1 MKTALDHSRV
11 YEYRFKDVD
20 LIKKNAV
27 WQEIASYIY
36 KELKQPD
43 VVLDP
48 AAGLCE
54 FINNIPAREKWAVD
68 KSASVCASY
77 EQNVRAINEDIFDVD
92 LPRDYFEGIFISNF
106 LEHLDS
112 HEQCVR
118 LLSRLRESLTNNGV
132 LCIMGPNF
140 KYCAKEY
147 FDCADH
153 NLIFTHLSVEEMLF
167 STGYKI
173 EKSHPKFLPFSFRS
187 RLPAS
192 PFLTKCYL
200 NLQISWKL
208 LGKQFLIFAVKN

>member
-92 LPRDYFEGIFISNF
+92 LPRDYFEGVFISNF
-106 LEHLDS
+106 
-112 HEQCVR
+112 QIR
-118 LLSRLRESLTNNGV
+118 YTV
-132 LCIMGPNF
+132 LPVVKI
-140 KYCAKEY
+140 
-147 FDCADH
+147 
-153 NLIFTHLSVEEMLF
+153 SVSGF
-167 STGYKI
+167 
-173 EKSHPKFLPFSFRS
+173 
-187 RLPAS
+187 
-192 PFLTKCYL
+192 CQ
-200 NLQISWKL
+200 N
-208 LGKQFLIFAVKN
+208 